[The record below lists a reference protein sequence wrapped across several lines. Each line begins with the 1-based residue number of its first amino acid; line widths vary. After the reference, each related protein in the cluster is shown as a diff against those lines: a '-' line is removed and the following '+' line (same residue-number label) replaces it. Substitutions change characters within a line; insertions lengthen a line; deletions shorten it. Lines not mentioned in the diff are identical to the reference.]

1 MHELA
6 VIDILERLKQA
17 TGATSDAALAIALGV
32 TQQAISSAKARNKFP
47 TAWAPIAA
55 DRFGVTTDWI
65 FFGRGPMRP
74 EDAAEQREHAPEPAK
89 PGRCPRCANA
99 EKIADD
105 LRSEMS
111 KDRKENRELVQELRE
126 VNAENR
132 QLWKENSELRER
144 LARLEE
150 RQNAQLV
157 SGVPS
162 TTGNVA

>member
-74 EDAAEQREHAPEPAK
+74 EDAAEQREHAPEPAE
-89 PGRCPRCANA
+89 PGRCPYCAKS

-105 LRSEMS
+105 LRSELS
-111 KDRKENRELVQELRE
+111 KERDMNRELV
-126 VNAENR
+126 AENR

-150 RQNAQLV
+150 RQNAQPV